1 MKQVQALIA
10 IWGAVYLMVVL
21 SACTQRYYY
30 APNAATLPDLR
41 EKDDVELVVASTVG
55 DQLQGVELNLAYS
68 PYRHVGIGSRF
79 FFSGSSS
86 LDGEFGRHELFQWE
100 VLAGGYYP
108 VYEDKRTSLQLG
120 SYLGYA
126 NGRITNYY
134 QSTDQNFSRLHYR
147 RWSMLPGLLFE
158 LGPFHFQ
165 LSARFSR
172 LGYSKVLLHGDIMP
186 SDRNEIQE
194 VIESPVFLVEPHLKA
209 GVGFRAFKV
218 FTGFTRT
225 HYFTDSTLPFED
237 LMFTTG
243 FQVLLGQEVRTLK
256 ERRAAKRRSR
266 LGE

>member
-1 MKQVQALIA
+1 MKRVLPLIA
-10 IWGAVYLMVVL
+10 IMGVAYLVLAL

-30 APNAATLPDLR
+30 APNAAALPDLR
-41 EKDDVELVVASTVG
+41 EKDDIELVVASTAG
-55 DQLQGVELNLAYS
+55 DQLQGMEINLAYS
-68 PYRHVGIGSRF
+68 PHRYIGIGSRF

-86 LDGEFGRHELFQWE
+86 LDGEFGRHQLFQWE

-108 VYEDKRTSLQLG
+108 VHEDGTISFQVG

-134 QSTDQNFSRLHYR
+134 QATDQNFSRLHYR

-158 LGPFHFQ
+158 LGPFHLG

-172 LGYSKVLLHGDIMP
+172 LGYANVLLHGDIMP
-186 SDRNEIQE
+186 NDRDEIQS
-194 VIESPVFLVEPHLKA
+194 VIDSPVFLVEPYFKV
-209 GVGFRAFKV
+209 GVGFRAFKI

-225 HYFTDSTLPFED
+225 HYSADGFLPFED
-237 LMFTTG
+237 LTFSTG
-243 FQVLLGQEVRTLK
+243 FQVLLGKEIRAAK
-256 ERRAAKRRSR
+256 ERRAAKRKSG